1 MKLLMDF
8 FQHLSVRE
16 SQWSD
21 DQPEKITSE
30 TSLAEISFLNQL
42 PQEIEL
48 PKIAPDGEGNLV
60 LVWGTGNSSILL
72 TIEDSQIH
80 MVRGATTPQAE
91 YYDSLPFSGN
101 IPEKSIWALWDL
113 PRVNGCS
120 TATASMFPT

>member
-1 MKLLMDF
+1 MDLL
-8 FQHLSVRE
+8 QHMSVRD

-30 TSLAEISFLNQL
+30 TSQAAISILNQL

-48 PKIAPDGEGNLV
+48 PQIGPDGEGNLV
-60 LVWGTGNSSILL
+60 LVWGTGNSSVLL

-80 MVRGATTPQAE
+80 MVRGSTTPQAE

-101 IPEKSIWALWDL
+101 IPEKVLRALWNL
-113 PRVNGCS
+113 PPGNGCS
-120 TATASMFPT
+120 PATASMPST